1 MQCLGTLISGLVV
14 SLAVWSAD
22 AARSTPARS
31 HDHRRIAPLTGC
43 LQKGDFFLLE
53 ESL

>member
-1 MQCLGTLISGLVV
+1 MQCLGTLTSGLVV

-22 AARSTPARS
+22 AARGTPARS

-43 LQKGDFFLLE
+43 LQRETSFFP
-53 ESL
+53 SHQ